1 MRYPVRE
8 GVFYAED
15 VASPDDPLYIVPA
28 VLPDEDSAS
37 AGPTA
42 QSTTQVIPTPLSTTP
57 QRASR
62 STTTSDGSA
71 LDGASLVPA
80 PPENA
85 PPARSIR
92 FERPAVRRTTRTVR
106 YIDPWSVFRV
116 ALVAHLVLYV
126 VLLLAGVLLWN
137 VANATG
143 TVDNVERFM
152 ESFGWESFEFKGGE
166 LFHQAW
172 VLGLFAVVGLTGLV
186 VLAVTTFNLITD
198 LVGGIRLTVLEGR
211 PARRAGE
218 RGPTVGGP
226 RGARSVDVARPNGPF
241 SDSPS

>member
-1 MRYPVRE
+1 MRRSPSRDRVL
-8 GVFYAED
+8 YAET
-15 VASPDDPLYIVPA
+15 VTSSDDPLYIVPA
-28 VLPDEDSAS
+28 VVPDDEPVSPKGSVSRSA
-37 AGPTA
+37 
-42 QSTTQVIPTPLSTTP
+42 TTQVVPVPTEAPRPESTSKPPTPPNSTSTQESP
-57 QRASR
+57 ASR
-62 STTTSDGSA
+62 T
-71 LDGASLVPA
+71 
-80 PPENA
+80 
-85 PPARSIR
+85 IR

-198 LVGGIRLTVLEGR
+198 LVGGIRLTVLEGPSSRR
-211 PARRAGE
+211 PTDRRNLAPEQAVESE
-218 RGPTVGGP
+218 RPH
-226 RGARSVDVARPNGPF
+226 R
-241 SDSPS
+241 

>member
-1 MRYPVRE
+1 
-8 GVFYAED
+8 VFYAEE
-15 VASPDDPLYIVPA
+15 VADSDDPLFIVPA
-28 VLPDEDSAS
+28 VIPDDAPAPQSAEPKGS
-37 AGPTA
+37 VKEKSPDRPSLKKASGA
-42 QSTTQVIPTPLSTTP
+42 TTQVVAVP
-57 QRASR
+57 QTEQVPQAS
-62 STTTSDGSA
+62 
-71 LDGASLVPA
+71 GAEPVK
-80 PPENA
+80 
-85 PPARSIR
+85 RTIR
-92 FERPAVRRTTRTVR
+92 FERPAVRRTTRTLR

-116 ALVAHLVLYV
+116 ALVAHFVLYL

-152 ESFGWESFEFKGGE
+152 ESFGWESFEFNGGE

-211 PARRAGE
+211 PARRS
-218 RGPTVGGP
+218 VGLNP
-226 RGARSVDVARPNGPF
+226 VNNRPQGDADTSTGIP
-241 SDSPS
+241 PGG

>member
-1 MRYPVRE
+1 MTT
-8 GVFYAED
+8 
-15 VASPDDPLYIVPA
+15 SDDPLYIVPA
-28 VLPDEDSAS
+28 VVPDDEPVSSKGSVSRSA
-37 AGPTA
+37 
-42 QSTTQVIPTPLSTTP
+42 TTQVVPVPTGDAASPSDTTVVP
-57 QRASR
+57 ESSASR
-62 STTTSDGSA
+62 T
-71 LDGASLVPA
+71 
-80 PPENA
+80 
-85 PPARSIR
+85 IR

-198 LVGGIRLTVLEGR
+198 LVGGVRLTVLEG
-211 PARRAGE
+211 A
-218 RGPTVGGP
+218 
-226 RGARSVDVARPNGPF
+226 
-241 SDSPS
+241 